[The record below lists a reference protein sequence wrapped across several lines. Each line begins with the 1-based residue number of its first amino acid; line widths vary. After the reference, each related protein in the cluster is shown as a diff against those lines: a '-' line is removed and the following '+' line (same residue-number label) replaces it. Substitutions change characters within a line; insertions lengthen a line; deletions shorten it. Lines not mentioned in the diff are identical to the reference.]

1 MKLLSAKQIKE
12 ADAFTIQNEPI
23 ASIDLMERAAAAF
36 VQKFLELFNVFQL
49 PVSIVAGV
57 GNNGADGLAV
67 ARLLHQNGAKP
78 IVFIVGEKLKATQE
92 FSNNL
97 KRLHAQ
103 NTPIIWVENKT
114 HLQQILNGEVIIDAI
129 LGTGLSRSADGLY
142 KNTIELIN
150 QSNKIVVSIDVPSGL
165 NCDAPNAANDAIIY
179 ATHTITFE
187 QPKLSFLFAE
197 SGKFCGL
204 VHVVD
209 IGLNKSFLEQV
220 NCVNFLTQKTDIA
233 SLKIFHRS
241 KFSHKGTFG
250 HLALAAGSFGKG
262 GAAVLS
268 AKAAMKSGVGLLT
281 VLSPKANVSL
291 LQSAVCEAMCIADE
305 EQNLI
310 SSIEASFATAFAVGP
325 GIGTH
330 EKTSKALLSFLLHN
344 QKPLVLDA
352 DAINILAQQHSLENL
367 FANETVITPHP
378 KEFDRIAGNSSN
390 SFDRL
395 QKAKL
400 FSSKHNVVVVLK
412 GAHTAVIHPN
422 GNTFFNSTGNA
433 GMATAGSGDV
443 LTGIIGSF
451 LAQGLS
457 AFDAAIAGVY
467 LHGLAGDCAAK
478 EKTEMCLTASDLIY
492 YLPLAVK
499 QIAA

>member
-1 MKLLSAKQIKE
+1 M
-12 ADAFTIQNEPI
+12 
-23 ASIDLMERAAAAF
+23 
-36 VQKFLELFNVFQL
+36 
-49 PVSIVAGV
+49 
-57 GNNGADGLAV
+57 
-67 ARLLHQNGAKP
+67 
-78 IVFIVGEKLKATQE
+78 
-92 FSNNL
+92 
-97 KRLHAQ
+97 
-103 NTPIIWVENKT
+103 
-114 HLQQILNGEVIIDAI
+114 
-129 LGTGLSRSADGLY
+129 
-142 KNTIELIN
+142 
-150 QSNKIVVSIDVPSGL
+150 PSGL
-165 NCDAPNAANDAIIY
+165 NCDAPNAANDSIVY

-187 QPKLSFLFAE
+187 QPKFSFLFAE

-209 IGLNKSFLEQV
+209 IGLNKSFLKHV

-233 SLKIFHRS
+233 PLKIFHRS

-291 LQSAVCEAMCIADE
+291 LQTAVSEAMCIADE
-305 EQNLI
+305 EQDLI
-310 SSIEASFATAFAVGP
+310 SYIEASFATAFAVGP

-378 KEFDRIAGNSSN
+378 KEFDRLAGSSSN
-390 SFDRL
+390 SFERL
-395 QKAKL
+395 QKAKI
-400 FSSKHNVVVVLK
+400 FSAQHNIVVVLK
-412 GAHTAVIHPN
+412 GAHTAIIHPN
-422 GNTFFNSTGNA
+422 GKTFFNSTGNA